1 MKRIL
6 IIFVTLFTIFA
17 LEKNT
22 FAANTQNFNPGNI
35 IDDAVFTNSE
45 SMTVEQIQN
54 FLNSKVSCDNYGR
67 KTSELGGGTRAQW
80 LSARGYS
87 TPIRCISDYVE
98 NPSTGENNYG
108 RDVKIQGGMSAAQI
122 IHAYSR
128 QFNINPQV
136 IIATL
141 QKENSMITDEWPT
154 LKQFQEAM
162 GFGCP
167 DNVAPGAPACD
178 PAYKSFSSQIYQ
190 AARHFRGYIDAKAG
204 WHVTFNTGWNNI
216 GYHPNSACGSSKI
229 FIENRATVALYTYT
243 PYQPNRAAINAGYGS
258 GDSCSSYGNRNFYNY
273 FTDWFGTVRSA
284 QIVRTFE
291 NVKLYLIS
299 DDKKYAINTME
310 LLAQFNSISREISF
324 VSQGYI
330 DSFSNGGDL
339 GIFVRNPKS
348 GAIYLIDSGKKFH
361 ITSCDIIADY
371 GSSCS
376 DAKNLT
382 ENQLSKFSD
391 GGILTK
397 NVKSDNLMFYIS
409 KATRSQIVDDQALA
423 ESGISGN
430 FTELS
435 SHAIGNLKI
444 ATPFIRQDILIQ
456 NSKNGDLYYVDRDE
470 KLKYVNGEI
479 FSILKGKVQIRTLFD
494 SSVELLN
501 KEGDF
506 SPAIQSE
513 DGSIYLLGEGL
524 LHINFVPSEFTKVSS
539 SITQSISPIENPKT
553 ILFGTSPDV
562 YYVNSQKIHKIN
574 DWESVLYNSRN
585 GKVSRVVVSAKK
597 IFNYSSKPYI
607 SPNRL
612 VKSSDSPN
620 VFIIDGELG
629 TKKLLGSFKIAEVIG
644 LNQNVSTF
652 SRDTLNSYST
662 DGVVSSLINCGGDLY
677 LASEGSLK
685 YVNGQKFL
693 QYGISGDK
701 FERYTK
707 DFCTSLKKS
716 GSLTDFAL
724 AENGAVYKIENGQR
738 RHIRSWNKFIEL
750 GGKSSDLVKLDNSII
765 NKIPEGIAY

>member
-17 LEKNT
+17 LEKNAL
-22 FAANTQNFNPGNI
+22 AANTQNFNPGNI

-67 KTSELGGGTRAQW
+67 KTSELGGGTRVQW
-80 LSARGYS
+80 LSVRGYS

-291 NVKLYLIS
+291 NGKLYLIS

-310 LLAQFNSISREISF
+310 LLVQLNSISREISF

-361 ITSCDIIADY
+361 ITSCDIITDY

-423 ESGISGN
+423 KSGISGN

-444 ATPFIRQDILIQ
+444 AKPFIRQDILIQ

-479 FSILKGKVQIRTLFD
+479 FYILKGKVQVRTLFN

-524 LHINFVPSEFTKVSS
+524 LHINFVPSDFTKVSS
-539 SITQSISPIENPKT
+539 SVTQSISLIENPKT

-562 YYVNSQKIHKIN
+562 YYVKSQEIHKIN

-597 IFNYSSKPYI
+597 LFNHSSKPYI

-620 VFIIDGELG
+620 VFMIDGELG
-629 TKKLLGSFKIAEVIG
+629 TKKLLGSFKIAGVIG

-652 SRDTLNSYST
+652 SRDALNSYST
-662 DGVVSSLINCGGDLY
+662 NGVVSSLISCGGDLY

-701 FERYTK
+701 FEKYTK
-707 DFCTSLKKS
+707 DFCVSLKKS
-716 GSLTDFAL
+716 GSLTDFVL
-724 AENGAVYKIENGQR
+724 AENGAIYKIENGQR

-765 NKIPEGIAY
+765 NKIPAGIAY